1 MNRQAETEEGIAMAG
16 QTMMET
22 TPEKREYFE
31 QYTVPL
37 KKALDAFDPGE
48 FEKIIAVLAEAYK
61 QDRQV
66 FIAGNGGSAAS
77 ANHFVCDFGKNAVPF
92 ASGKRRFRII
102 SVSDN
107 IEKITAIGNDISFD
121 EIFSFQLG
129 NLMNEGDVLVVI
141 SASGNSPNVVKACEF
156 AKTKNAKIIVLAGFD
171 GGKIK
176 SFASAAM
183 VASLKSYE
191 QIEDIHLI
199 ILHMIVYYFKN
210 HPEVLD

>member
-1 MNRQAETEEGIAMAG
+1 MKGENMKT
-16 QTMMET
+16 
-22 TPEKREYFE
+22 YLE
-31 QYTVPL
+31 QYTASL
-37 KKALDAFDPGE
+37 KEALDAFDPGE

-61 QDRQV
+61 NDRQV

-77 ANHFVCDFGKNAVPF
+77 ANHFVCDFGKNAVPAGNEVSA

-121 EIFSFQLG
+121 DVFSFQLG
-129 NLMNEGDVLVVI
+129 NLMNEGDVLIAV

-156 AKTKNAKIIVLAGFD
+156 AKTKNAKIIVIAGFE

-176 SFASAAM
+176 SFADAAM
-183 VASLKSYE
+183 VAPLKSYE
-191 QIEDIHLI
+191 QIEDIHLV

-210 HPEVLD
+210 HPEVLI

>member
-1 MNRQAETEEGIAMAG
+1 MKT
-16 QTMMET
+16 
-22 TPEKREYFE
+22 YLE
-31 QYTVPL
+31 QYTAAL
-37 KKALDAFDPGE
+37 KEALNAFSPGE
-48 FEKIIAVLAEAYK
+48 FEKVIAVLADAYK
-61 QDRQV
+61 KDRQV

-92 ASGKRRFRII
+92 VPGKRRFRII

-107 IEKITAIGNDISFD
+107 IEKISAIGNDLSFD

-129 NLMNEGDVLVVI
+129 NLMNEGDVLIVI

-156 AKTKNAKIIVLAGFD
+156 AKTKNAEIIVIAGFD

-176 SFASAAM
+176 NFADAAM
-183 VASLKSYE
+183 VVSLESYE
-191 QIEDIHLI
+191 QIEDIHLV

-210 HPEVLD
+210 HPEVLN